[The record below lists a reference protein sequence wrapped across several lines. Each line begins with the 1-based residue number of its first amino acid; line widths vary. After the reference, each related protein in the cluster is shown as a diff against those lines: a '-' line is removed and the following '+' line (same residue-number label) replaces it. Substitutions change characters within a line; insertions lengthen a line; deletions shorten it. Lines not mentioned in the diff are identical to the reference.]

1 MFNRLALASLL
12 VACTLC
18 ALGVDV
24 SQLYSTSIY
33 QCIKNSGYS
42 FLVIRGYC
50 SFGGVDSHVV

>member
-1 MFNRLALASLL
+1 MFCKIVLVSLL

-24 SQLYSTSIY
+24 SQLYSTSVY

-50 SFGGVDSHVV
+50 SYGAVDSHIL

>member
-1 MFNRLALASLL
+1 MFSRLLLASLL
-12 VACTLC
+12 IAATLC

-24 SQLYSTSIY
+24 SQLYATSVY

-50 SFGGVDSHVV
+50 SYGAVDPHIV